1 MKTIKIFFA
10 SSEELEDDR
19 NAFGNLIRRLSKVYE
34 KRGVKLELFEWED
47 YDAAY
52 NNCRKQNEYNEQVR
66 ASDMF
71 LAAFHTKAGKF
82 TIEEF
87 NVAVEEFKKKESPKI
102 YVYCKDLKEGE
113 SENGLLKEF
122 KERLINDMGHFWCRY
137 SNRDTLNLNFV
148 LQLQLVE
155 GNMSEVRVDDG
166 EILLEDEHIACID
179 KLPFASQ
186 NEEFNKMSIRM
197 KELPLKIEKVRS
209 KVEKYPDDE
218 DFVNELQLLQN
229 EYNELKKDFAEH
241 QCLLFDTAK
250 HIAKLQGKR
259 ITERMLR
266 AVNAFNEGRIRDANI
281 ILKEVEIDAKVALE
295 DYRQSKELTEL
306 KRKNVVTSIEELLL
320 KASTLIVDKSLS
332 IEVRVSNVEEL
343 YEEVDKMSIEI
354 SYEDYEVFLL
364 KYAHFLSKYTRYN
377 KALEINKRLIKLLTK
392 SAEPNSKFISY
403 INRRIAMIYDEL
415 GNYQEALQYYFK
427 ALNITECLFGLK
439 HEDTANLYQSIGLVY
454 QHLSDYS
461 KALDYYKK
469 SLCVNQKIFG
479 NGHMNTL
486 MSYVDVGNAYEML
499 GIEEYAQEY
508 MQKALEIYEQN
519 VIDNQNIA
527 ILRSVSSVYRT
538 LKCFDKE
545 LECRNKILQIQTEE
559 LGLKHPS
566 TADSYG
572 VLGFCYQSVGDY
584 VKAIE
589 CHHKAMRIF
598 EDVFGLY
605 HLSTAIQYD
614 AIGSIYESL
623 HDYNNALHYRNQGL
637 KIFEHIYGVD
647 NIETLQSYCIIGSIY
662 MNLCIPNK
670 ALEYYHKA
678 VARCTNSSYVH
689 SLISILS
696 HNRIGDIYSSQKKYA
711 KALKHYLK
719 ALKHTEEID
728 GVYSS
733 SIISVHLDIANTY
746 VSMKD
751 FHKALEYYNKVLEIN
766 IQING
771 ENNISTMRAYI
782 YIANMYMLTH
792 NKEKALEYYNKVIE
806 SNTNEIDANY
816 MRVIADAHMYI
827 GLTYSSLNDYKS
839 ALVHYCKA
847 EEVIRTYVM
856 CGDDC
861 KDADLLSNIGF
872 TYYYLEDYT
881 KAQEYLTKVLDIQTA
896 MQGIDNSQTQKISNM
911 INEINVKQSQI
922 NH

>member
-34 KRGVKLELFEWED
+34 KRGIKLELFEWED

-52 NNCRKQNEYNEQVR
+52 NNCRKQDEYNEQVR

-122 KERLINDMGHFWCRY
+122 KDRLINGMGHYWCRY
-137 SNRDTLNLNFV
+137 SNRDTMNLNFV

-155 GNMSEVRVDDG
+155 GNKSEVRVDDG
-166 EILLEDEHIACID
+166 EILLEDEHIACIE

-259 ITERMLR
+259 ITERMHR

-281 ILKEVEIDAKVALE
+281 ILKEVEMDAKVALE
-295 DYRQSKELTEL
+295 DYRQSKELAEL
-306 KRKNVVTSIEELLL
+306 KRKNVVTSIEEILL

-332 IEVRVSNVEEL
+332 IEERVSEVEKL

-354 SYEDYEVFLL
+354 SYEDYEVFLIE
-364 KYAHFLSKYTRYN
+364 YAHFLSKYTRYN
-377 KALEINKRLIKLLTK
+377 KAIEINRRLIKLFTK
-392 SAEPNSKFISY
+392 STESKNEFISY
-403 INRRIAMIYDEL
+403 INRRIGMIYDEL
-415 GNYQEALQYYFK
+415 GNYQEALEYYLK
-427 ALNITECLFGLK
+427 ALNITECLFGLEHK
-439 HEDTANLYQSIGLVY
+439 DTANLYQSIGLVY

-469 SLCVNQKIFG
+469 SLWINQKIFG
-479 NGHMNTL
+479 NGDINTL

-519 VIDNQNIA
+519 AIDNQNIA

-538 LKCFDKE
+538 LECFDKE

-559 LGLKHPS
+559 LGLKHPA

-589 CHHKAMRIF
+589 CHHKAMCIF

-623 HDYNNALHYRNQGL
+623 HDYNNALYFCHKGL
-637 KIFEHIYGVD
+637 EIFEYIYGVD
-647 NIETLQSYCIIGSIY
+647 NIETLQSYCTIGSIY
-662 MNLCIPNK
+662 MNLCIPDK
-670 ALEYYHKA
+670 ALEYYQKA
-678 VARCTNSSYVH
+678 VAKCKKPNSVYSH
-689 SLISILS
+689 IAILS
-696 HNRIGDIYSSQKKYA
+696 HRQIGNIYSNQANYTNALDHYFNVLKYM
-711 KALKHYLK
+711 
-719 ALKHTEEID
+719 EELD
-728 GVYSS
+728 GAYSS
-733 SIISVHLDIANTY
+733 SLISVHLDISNTY
-746 VSMKD
+746 VSLKD
-751 FHKALEYYNKVLEIN
+751 INSALKHYYTALEIN
-766 IQING
+766 KQING
-771 ENNISTMRAYI
+771 EIHIDTLRI
-782 YIANMYMLTH
+782 YSLIGDMYMLID
-792 NKEKALEYYNKVIE
+792 NKEKSLEYYHKVVE
-806 SNTNEIDANY
+806 SNVNELDPNY
-816 MRVIADAHMYI
+816 MEVVANGHIRL
-827 GLTYSSLNDYKS
+827 GNTYSSLNDYNS
-839 ALVHYCKA
+839 ALAHYCKA
-847 EEVIRTYVM
+847 ENIIRSISKE
-856 CGDDC
+856 DIN
-861 KDADLLSNIGF
+861 DASLFNHIGF
-872 TYYYLEDYT
+872 IYYCLEDYVS
-881 KAQEYLTKVLDIQTA
+881 AQEYLGKALDININMLGT
-896 MQGIDNSQTQKISNM
+896 DHPQTQKIASI
-911 INEINVKQSQI
+911 INEIKIKQSQTKG
-922 NH
+922 